1 MSEASKLENDELP
14 NIVAVLSEQWGIS
27 KEAFVEM
34 VEQYENRKNNRTS
47 ITLSLPTE
55 TVTFLGA
62 ILNADGIT
70 IDDTAMAKWI
80 EYQVDTVYSEY
91 ETADRLS

>member
-47 ITLSLPTE
+47 ITLSLPIE
-55 TVTFLGA
+55 TITFLEA
-62 ILNADGIT
+62 ILKADGIT
-70 IDDTAMAKWI
+70 IEEQTKEKWI
-80 EYQVDTVYSEY
+80 ENQVDTVYSEY
-91 ETADRLS
+91 EAADRLS